1 MKKRFFG
8 TDGIRGKTGV
18 YPITPDFFVRLAYA
32 TGLILTK
39 HHKSKNNPTVVIGKD
54 TRISG
59 YMFESALEAGFSAAG
74 VDTYLTGPIPT
85 PAIAQLTQ
93 KLDAEIGVAITASH
107 NPFDDNGI
115 KIFTRLGTK
124 LAEETEVEIEELLDK
139 DLVLVAPENL
149 GKARRLD
156 DAYERYIRFCLNTV
170 PKELDFKRYKVVID
184 CAHGATYQVAPK
196 IFRSLGANIIAINV
210 EPDGLNINKEAG
222 SNHPSSLV
230 NAVKQNQ
237 ADLGIAF
244 DGDGDRILV
253 VNQDGEI
260 IDGDQILYILLNYYQ
275 QQNWLKGGL
284 VGTQMTNLA
293 LEEKCLAMAIPFYRS
308 KVGDRYVAQALRE
321 KQWML
326 GGENSGHIVLLNH
339 HSTGDG
345 IISALQLLSALE
357 ASQLSLNEALSEFI
371 LYPQKLINLPIK
383 DAIDPEAKTIKELI
397 REAELIMRDQG
408 RVLIRPSGT
417 QPLLRIMTEGPDEEL
432 VVKAVEFLADQI
444 S

>member
-1 MKKRFFG
+1 
-8 TDGIRGKTGV
+8 
-18 YPITPDFFVRLAYA
+18 
-32 TGLILTK
+32 
-39 HHKSKNNPTVVIGKD
+39 
-54 TRISG
+54 
-59 YMFESALEAGFSAAG
+59 
-74 VDTYLTGPIPT
+74 
-85 PAIAQLTQ
+85 
-93 KLDAEIGVAITASH
+93 
-107 NPFDDNGI
+107 
-115 KIFTRLGTK
+115 
-124 LAEETEVEIEELLDK
+124 
-139 DLVLVAPENL
+139 APENL

-196 IFRSLGANIIAINV
+196 IFRSLGADIIAINV
-210 EPDGLNINKEAG
+210 EPDGLNINREAG